1 MKYCEVDFKIIPD
14 IQVARDIVA
23 ALAGECGFESFED
36 TKEGLKGYIQAEAFE
51 QDQLAYAMATFPIP
65 DVKVEYT
72 VNDVEEQDW
81 NATWEETGFDP
92 IVVNDT
98 CVIYDAKKGLA
109 PIHDQLEQ
117 IASPLLIGIEARQA
131 FGTGTHSTTQMIV
144 STILNMDLKGK
155 RVLDCGCGTGILS
168 IVAAKQGAE
177 EVVGYD
183 IDNWSVENTQHNAA
197 LNQVSV
203 EVLEGDK
210 TVLSHINGM
219 FDLVLAN
226 INRNILLADMSS
238 FVDVLA
244 QDGTLVI
251 SGFYEMDAP
260 ILEQHAKDL
269 GLQLCQTLVSE
280 DWCCLVLQR
289 LCAQES

>member
-65 DVKVEYT
+65 DVKVEYM

-238 FVDVLA
+238 FVEVLA

-251 SGFYEMDAP
+251 SGFYDMDAP

-269 GLQLCQTLVSE
+269 GLQLYQTLVSE

-289 LCAQES
+289 LCAPES

>member
-1 MKYCEVDFKIIPD
+1 MKYYEVDFKIFPD

-36 TKEGLKGYIQAEAFE
+36 TKEGLKGYIQAELFE
-51 QDQLAYAMATFPIP
+51 EDQLAYAMATFPIP

-72 VNDVEEQDW
+72 VNDVEEKDW
-81 NATWEETGFDP
+81 NATWEETGFAP
-92 IVVNDT
+92 IVVNDS

-109 PIHDQLEQ
+109 PIHDQLEKIQ
-117 IASPLLIGIEARQA
+117 SPLLIGIEARQA

-144 STILNMDLKGK
+144 STLLNMDLKGK

-168 IVAAKQGAE
+168 IVAAKQGAA

-210 TVLSHINGM
+210 TVLSHINGI
-219 FDLVLAN
+219 FDVVLAN

-238 FVDVLA
+238 FLEVLA
-244 QDGTLVI
+244 QDGTLIV

-269 GLQLCQTLVSE
+269 GLQLYQTLARE
-280 DWCCLVLQR
+280 DWCCLVLRR
-289 LCAQES
+289 LCAPES

>member
-238 FVDVLA
+238 FVEVLA

-251 SGFYEMDAP
+251 SGFYDMDAP

-289 LCAQES
+289 LCAPES

>member
-144 STILNMDLKGK
+144 STILNMDIKGK

>member
-1 MKYCEVDFKIIPD
+1 MKYCEVDFKIFPD

-51 QDQLAYAMATFPIP
+51 EDQLAYTMATFPIP

-72 VNDVEEQDW
+72 VNDVEEKDW

-92 IVVNDT
+92 IVVNDS

-109 PIHDQLEQ
+109 PIHEQLEKIQ
-117 IASPLLIGIEARQA
+117 SPLLIGIEARQA

-144 STILNMDLKGK
+144 STLLNMDLKGK

-168 IVAAKQGAE
+168 IVAAKQGAA

-197 LNQVSV
+197 LNQVTI

-210 TVLSHINGM
+210 SVLSHVNGI
-219 FDLVLAN
+219 FDVVLAN

-238 FVDVLA
+238 FLEVLA
-244 QDGTLVI
+244 QDGTLII

-260 ILEQHAKDL
+260 ILEQHAKNL
-269 GLQLCQTLVSE
+269 GLQLYQTLDSE
-280 DWCCLVLQR
+280 DWCCLVLRR
-289 LCAQES
+289 LCEPEL